1 MDHSVKEICFKGYV
15 YLWRFRYVLNG
26 MYMYVCEDLGT
37 MYVDIGLFFFLTT
50 RFIFWQDKILIVYV
64 LNIVVIIL
72 QGEHTSQTEEIRR
85 GDVWK
90 RETPGHWNG
99 GYHLWNASRKWLI
112 IFDYL
117 FLSHNKTIWFFNYA
131 VFRLREDNFPF
142 FIKTYRMNWKATK
155 FIHIHV

>member
-1 MDHSVKEICFKGYV
+1 M
-15 YLWRFRYVLNG
+15 
-26 MYMYVCEDLGT
+26 
-37 MYVDIGLFFFLTT
+37 
-50 RFIFWQDKILIVYV
+50 
-64 LNIVVIIL
+64 VIIL

-90 RETPGHWNG
+90 WETPGHWNG
-99 GYHLWNASRKWLI
+99 GYHLWKASRKWLI

-155 FIHIHV
+155 YTYTCINIVWKKFSNYNFFFNKYLYWIDDKLLIFCYLGAYHANWYILSASHCNIYLKKTV